1 MLCSILTALLQSMFC
16 FKTASSP
23 FLSIVSR
30 TLPLESELIGGI
42 HANATFTHS
51 VVWQPFYK
59 DRSKICAGAD
69 DVKRGHCLQS
79 DFYFHAAD

>member
-1 MLCSILTALLQSMFC
+1 M
-16 FKTASSP
+16 
-23 FLSIVSR
+23 SIVSR

-69 DVKRGHCLQS
+69 DVKRGRLTFISMQLIEINLLK
-79 DFYFHAAD
+79 